1 MRYIRAE
8 CRSCFDHAD
17 FSAENIACGLSTESM
32 KRRAGDGR
40 TIKIYINT
48 ARIEVPFMWGSLR
61 LAPIITGWA
70 GLRSRV
76 ERSHVTCSS
85 CKVFD
90 PSK

>member
-17 FSAENIACGLSTESM
+17 FSAQNIACGLSSESM

-40 TIKIYINT
+40 TYQNT

-61 LAPIITGWA
+61 LAPIIYSTDVSTISSM
-70 GLRSRV
+70 LLHHD
-76 ERSHVTCSS
+76 HVYL
-85 CKVFD
+85 
-90 PSK
+90 

>member
-17 FSAENIACGLSTESM
+17 SSAENIVCGLSIEPM

-61 LAPIITGWA
+61 LAPIMFVFYTG
-70 GLRSRV
+70 LPQI
-76 ERSHVTCSS
+76 ET
-85 CKVFD
+85 
-90 PSK
+90 